1 MERISV
7 PLFFLSPSIPY
18 SVQIPVNGVKETLYF
33 STWRQSSLG
42 PRILNTRARVL
53 RAHIS
58 SVEEKLKDV
67 KTNYQSWCYLWQI

>member
-7 PLFFLSPSIPY
+7 PLFFLSQSIPY
-18 SVQIPVNGVKETLYF
+18 SVQISVNGVKETIYF

-58 SVEEKLKDV
+58 PVEGE
-67 KTNYQSWCYLWQI
+67 IEGR